1 MKNEPWKCFDW
12 TSSGQSYR
20 WAGDAGPQVEDHG
33 WLRAVKG
40 VLHQVS
46 DHVQVH
52 LRVRA
57 LNQTQH
63 KQHHTRK
70 SQPGSGPEMAT

>member
-1 MKNEPWKCFDW
+1 MQNEPCKCFVW
-12 TSSGQSYR
+12 ASSGHSYC
-20 WAGDAGPQVEDHG
+20 WAGDTRPQVEDHG
-33 WLRAVKG
+33 WLCAVHG

-57 LNQTQH
+57 LNQTKH
-63 KQHHTRK
+63 KQDQTRETALLH
-70 SQPGSGPEMAT
+70 S